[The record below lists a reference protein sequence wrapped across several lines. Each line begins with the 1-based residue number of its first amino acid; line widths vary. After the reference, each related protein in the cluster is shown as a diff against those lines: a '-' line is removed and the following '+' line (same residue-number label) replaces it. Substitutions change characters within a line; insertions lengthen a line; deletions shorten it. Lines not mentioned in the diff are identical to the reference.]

1 MTQTDVD
8 VFVNGIKAIYKNIIK
23 TFNVEYCTDDNNNN
37 YIYLYC
43 IWIKKSQHKKG
54 YGSTIMGELVKFA
67 DLHNVQIKLYVTD
80 VFGVDTKVLYAF
92 YHRLGFIVVSYRDGE
107 MIYYPNHC
115 PLKVLI

>member
-8 VFVNGIKAIYKNIIK
+8 EFVQGIKSKYKNILK
-23 TFNVEYCTDDNNNN
+23 TFNVEYRTKDDNDN

-67 DLHNVQIKLYVTD
+67 DYHNVRIKLFVTD
-80 VFGVDTKVLYAF
+80 VFGVDTRVLYAF
-92 YHRLGFIVVSYRDGE
+92 YQRHGFIVANYHEAE

-115 PLKVLI
+115 PVKVLI